1 MNLKTLGI
9 VLILAGAG
17 ALIFGNLSYTETK
30 PVMDVGPLHVK
41 AEEEH
46 RLLNVP
52 TVAGVVV
59 LLSGLVLVVLSR
71 RGA

>member
-1 MNLKTLGI
+1 MNLKKLGI

-17 ALIFGNLSYTETK
+17 ALIFGNLSYTQTE
-30 PVMDVGPLHVK
+30 PVAKVGPVQIEAQK
-41 AEEEH
+41 EH

-59 LLSGLVLVVLSR
+59 LLSGMALVFLNR
-71 RGA
+71 RV